1 MTRLTVSN
9 IIDTLLKPID
19 KVSDTLERKLGLF
32 SVVIISLSA
41 MLGSGL
47 FVLPALAMLE
57 MGGDTVPVGG
67 IWIAYLLAAIVV
79 LPGAISKAE
88 LATAMPSS
96 GGSYVY
102 VERTFGPMFGTI
114 AGLGL
119 WANFMLKSAFALIGF
134 KAYLWVLEEI
144 IGISINI
151 EIAAMVLLLLIV
163 VINILGVKRIKK
175 VQAPIVLI
183 AITFLFA
190 ISIYATLTM
199 EMNWE
204 AVSSKEAFGSG
215 WKAIATTSAF
225 VFVSYAGVTKIAAVG
240 GEIKNPS
247 RNIPYGILL
256 SLLISCTLYVFITL
270 IMAATV
276 DPSGFMKGDGHARED
291 PIYIFVTAV
300 GGSNMGIIAALLAVL
315 TMTSMALAGIMASSR
330 FPFAM
335 ARDNLLPEALEN
347 VHPKFQTPYIAII
360 GTGLAMALAIIFLPV
375 HDVAELASG
384 FKIMIFIVIN
394 ASVIVLRRS
403 AKSHSWYNPE
413 WKSPLYPFTQIMGI
427 ISGIILL
434 ILMGSKSFIGAGVAV
449 VLGIAIYK
457 TYGQKHANPEIT
469 PWDTFK
475 MMISEPDKV
484 EKMRLHEAFEAAD
497 KDNNKSINL
506 KEFTKAIGGL
516 GLKSDE
522 HAAIRMYFHEA
533 DANNDGAIDVDEFCD
548 FIGIISE
555 AE

>member
-1 MTRLTVSN
+1 
-9 IIDTLLKPID
+9 
-19 KVSDTLERKLGLF
+19 
-32 SVVIISLSA
+32 
-41 MLGSGL
+41 
-47 FVLPALAMLE
+47 
-57 MGGDTVPVGG
+57 MGGGTIPVGG

-79 LPGAISKAE
+79 LPGALSKSE

-102 VERTFGPMFGTI
+102 VERTFGPMIGTI

-144 IGISINI
+144 IGVSINI
-151 EIAAMVLLLLIV
+151 EIAAMILLLLIV
-163 VINILGVKRIKK
+163 VVNILGVTRIKK
-175 VQAPIVLI
+175 VQTPIVLI
-183 AITFLFA
+183 AITFLFTT
-190 ISIYATLTM
+190 SIYAALTM
-199 EMNWE
+199 EMNWA

-215 WKAIATTSAF
+215 WKSIATTSAF

-256 SLLISCTLYVFITL
+256 SLLISCALYVFIAL
-270 IMAATV
+270 IMAATI

-347 VHPKFQTPYIAII
+347 VHPKFQTPHIAII
-360 GTGLAMALAIIFLPV
+360 GTGLSMAAAITFLPV
-375 HDVAELASG
+375 HGVAGLASG

-394 ASVIVLRRS
+394 ACVIVLRRS
-403 AKSHSWYNPE
+403 SKSHSWYNPE

-427 ISGIILL
+427 VTGIILL
-434 ILMGSKSFIGAGVAV
+434 VLMGSKAFIGASVAV

-457 TYGQKHANPEIT
+457 TYGQKHIDPEIT
-469 PWDTFK
+469 PWSTFK
-475 MMISEPDKV
+475 LMITKPDVV
-484 EKMRLHEAFEAAD
+484 EKRRLYAAFSTAD
-497 KDNNKSINL
+497 IENNNTLNL
-506 KEFTKAIGGL
+506 KEFTAAISEL

-522 HAAIRMYFHEA
+522 HNAIRSYFHQA
-533 DANNDGAIDVDEFCD
+533 DSDNDGTIDVDEFCD
-548 FIGIISE
+548 FIGFISE
-555 AE
+555 SE